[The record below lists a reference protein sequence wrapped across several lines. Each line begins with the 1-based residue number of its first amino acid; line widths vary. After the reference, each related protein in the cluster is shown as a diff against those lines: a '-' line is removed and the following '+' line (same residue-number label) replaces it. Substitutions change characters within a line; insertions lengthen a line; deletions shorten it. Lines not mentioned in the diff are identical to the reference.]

1 MILLDVPFDYWN
13 WFVIPLLIFFAR
25 LVDVSLATMRHILVG
40 KGMKQIVPF
49 LGFFEVL
56 IWLVAITQVMQN
68 LTNVVCYI
76 AWAAGFSTGTYLGMV
91 LEEKIALGF
100 QIVRIITNQQ
110 SDEMIEE
117 LKKQGH
123 GVTVVPAQGALGP
136 VKMVFTIVKRK
147 DVHTVIKKIKE
158 FNPQSFYTVEDVRN
172 TSAGVFSNN
181 GSGSVVGNLFSIRK
195 GK

>member
-1 MILLDVPFDYWN
+1 MQLFLNFDYWN
-13 WFVIPLLIFFAR
+13 WVVIPVLIFLAR
-25 LVDVSLATMRHILVG
+25 MTDVSLATLRHIMVN
-40 KGMKQIVPF
+40 KGMKRIVPF

-56 IWLVAITQVMQN
+56 IWLMAITQVMQN
-68 LTNVVCYI
+68 LTNVACYI
-76 AWAAGFSTGTYLGMV
+76 AWASGFSTGTYLGMV
-91 LEEKIALGF
+91 IEEKIALGY

-110 SDEMIEE
+110 SEELIEE

-123 GVTVVPAQGALGP
+123 GVTVVPAVGALGP

-147 DVHTVIKKIKE
+147 DVSMVIKQIKE
-158 FNPQSFYTVEDVRN
+158 FNPQSFFTVEDVRN

-181 GSGSVVGNLFSIRK
+181 GGYSVIGNLFTIRK

>member
-1 MILLDVPFDYWN
+1 MQLFLNFDYWN
-13 WFVIPLLIFFAR
+13 WVVIPVLIFLAR
-25 LVDVSLATMRHILVG
+25 MTDVSLATLRHIMVN
-40 KGMKQIVPF
+40 KGMKRIVPF

-56 IWLVAITQVMQN
+56 IWLMAITQVMQN
-68 LTNVVCYI
+68 LTNVACYI
-76 AWAAGFSTGTYLGMV
+76 AWASGFSTGTYLGMV
-91 LEEKIALGF
+91 IEEKIALGY

-110 SDEMIEE
+110 SEELIEE

-123 GVTVVPAQGALGP
+123 GVTVVPAVGALGP

-147 DVHTVIKKIKE
+147 DVSLVIKQIKE
-158 FNPQSFYTVEDVRN
+158 FNPQSFFTVEDVRN

-181 GSGSVVGNLFSIRK
+181 GGYSVIGNLFTIRK

>member
-1 MILLDVPFDYWN
+1 MQLFLNFDYWN
-13 WFVIPLLIFFAR
+13 WIVIPVLIFLAR
-25 LVDVSLATMRHILVG
+25 MTDVSLATLRHIMVN
-40 KGMKQIVPF
+40 KGMKRIVPF

-56 IWLVAITQVMQN
+56 IWLMAITQVMQN
-68 LTNVVCYI
+68 LTNVACYI
-76 AWAAGFSTGTYLGMV
+76 AWASGFSTGTYLGMV
-91 LEEKIALGF
+91 IEEKIALGY

-110 SDEMIEE
+110 SEELIEE

-123 GVTVVPAQGALGP
+123 GVTVVPAVGALGP

-147 DVHTVIKKIKE
+147 DVSMVIKQIKE
-158 FNPQSFYTVEDVRN
+158 FNPQSFFTVEDVRN

-181 GSGSVVGNLFSIRK
+181 GGYSVIGNLFTIRK